1 MRVCWAAVVGWA
13 LSQVAVHDVHADS
26 AVFGVV
32 KAAGCRQADRDDL
45 YAAGCVADLAAGYG
59 CFTFGVR
66 SQARAVDRSAGRVL
80 AWEA

>member
-1 MRVCWAAVVGWA
+1 MRVCWAM
-13 LSQVAVHDVHADS
+13 SEVAVHDVHADS

-45 YAAGCVADLAAGYG
+45 YAAGCVADLAAGYE
-59 CFTFGVR
+59 CLAFGVR
-66 SQARAVDRSAGRVL
+66 SPARAVDGSGGRVL